1 MSKMVG
7 YIRVSTKDQNLDRQ
21 REQMRNLGI
30 EDKYIYEDKDVD
42 LYKLIGNVSL
52 SSGLPLD

>member
-30 EDKYIYEDKDVD
+30 EDKYIYEDK
-42 LYKLIGNVSL
+42 K
-52 SSGLPLD
+52 PEAMKKQ